1 MTWWSWL
8 MVAWLGLGFG
18 VVIAHHLWIDYTVQD
33 GPGPGHGCNRIGVCA
48 ADQSDLQLSSGKGRR
63 TDHKQ

>member
-33 GPGPGHGCNRIGVCA
+33 SPPPSTHRKERATNH
-48 ADQSDLQLSSGKGRR
+48 
-63 TDHKQ
+63 T